1 MPKLRLKAR
10 KAPDSLRSLPYMCMC
25 IIQKDLEF
33 DLEVMLMI
41 LMVLVRG
48 LKEGLWKQAT
58 MGDGAADG
66 LCLN

>member
-1 MPKLRLKAR
+1 
-10 KAPDSLRSLPYMCMC
+10 MC